1 MNRELATREC
11 RDLLDKHGLKD
22 WGVRLT
28 TSTKH
33 NFLGLCSHKDK
44 CIILS
49 AAHLDMHPEPE
60 ISNTI
65 KHEVAHAL
73 TYGHGHDDVW
83 REKAKELGCTGT
95 ALSKCSHLEFTE
107 EIINAIRSNA
117 EVKVTYETEV
127 HTITRPKYEITQLK
141 DLCPHCKKT
150 AVVKREQIIHIKDE
164 TRPDQKF
171 IFLECGHLQIKS
183 LPKGTPFGS
192 VVTYGWKDEVKNC
205 KHEWVKN
212 QCIHCTQYKSFPFQS
227 EGSAFIEAALS
238 AGSGGAVFDEMG
250 LGKTLQV
257 LYWWYFY
264 PKKKPLFI
272 VKSGIK
278 FQWVKEVIRIMGPS
292 FVPQVLEKSTDI
304 LIPGLKCYIVSY
316 DLLVPKVKKSSKTGK
331 VITQGLSLEKFKDS
345 GIDVVVL
352 DECQQIKNPDS
363 TRTQQVRRL
372 VKMLGAQVI
381 GMSGTPWKNRGSEF
395 FTILNLLAPAKFSNY
410 QNFLNR
416 WVQTYQDSN
425 GSWKYGG
432 IRNPDDFREYIKDI
446 AIRRE
451 VCDVMKEMPD
461 VTRNLLYHQLDDITQ
476 TTYDGVE
483 SDFVNWYNGVVM
495 GGEDPFAQFGEDNIL
510 AKLQRMRHITGLAKI
525 PATMEFVEEF
535 VEETDR
541 KLCIFVHHKD
551 VGDILFNQ
559 LKELYSSQ
567 MPVLKLHAG
576 LSSMERF
583 EMQEHFNNSE
593 RALMIASTLAAGE
606 GINLQSCA
614 DAILHERQWNPA
626 NEDQAAPGRFRRIGS
641 KYNLVN
647 VTFPT
652 AAGTVDDILAGIV
665 ERKRAHFHSAMNKG
679 AEVQWEQT
687 EVIKELVD
695 GILKSHKVKQSK
707 RDKAS

>member
-1 MNRELATREC
+1 MNREHATKFCRE
-11 RDLLDKHGLKD
+11 LLDSHGLQD
-22 WGVRLT
+22 WGVRLSN
-28 TSTKH
+28 STKH
-33 NFLGLCSHKDK
+33 NFMGLCSHQDK

-49 AAHLDMHPEPE
+49 SIHIDIHPDAEVLD
-60 ISNTI
+60 TI

-73 TYGHGHDDVW
+73 TPGHNHDEVW
-83 REKAKELGCTGT
+83 RAKAKELGCNGMECSF
-95 ALSKCSHLEFTE
+95 LSFSE
-107 EIINAIRSNA
+107 EAINAIRSNA

-127 HTITRPKYEITQLK
+127 HTIVRPKYEITQLK
-141 DLCPHCKKT
+141 DKCKICGKV
-150 AVVKREQIIHIKDE
+150 AVTKREQIVKINDDTK
-164 TRPDQKF
+164 PDQKF
-171 IFLECGHLQIKS
+171 IFLECGHLTIKP
-183 LPKGTPFGS
+183 LPKGTPFGR

-212 QCIHCTQYKSFPFQS
+212 QCKHCTQYKAFPFQS
-227 EGSAFIEAALS
+227 EGSAFIEAAMS
-238 AGSGGAVFDEMG
+238 AGTGGAIFDEMG

-264 PKKKPLFI
+264 PKMKPLFI

-278 FQWVKEVIRIMGPS
+278 FQWVKEIIRIMGPAY
-292 FVPQVLEKSTDI
+292 VPQVLEKSTDI
-304 LIPGLKCYIVSY
+304 LIPGLKCYVVSY
-316 DLLVPKVKKSSKTGK
+316 DLLVPKIKKSKNGK
-331 VITQGLSLEKFKDS
+331 PVVQGLSLEKFKDS

-363 TRTQQVRRL
+363 TRTQQVRKL
-372 VKMLGAQVI
+372 VKQLGAQVI

-410 QNFLNR
+410 QQFLIR
-416 WVQTYQDSN
+416 WVETYTDSN
-425 GSWKYGG
+425 GNTKLGG
-432 IRNPDDFREYIKDI
+432 IREPEKFREYIKDI

-461 VTRNLLYHQLDDITQ
+461 VNRTLLYHQLDDITQ
-476 TTYDGVE
+476 TTYDDVE
-483 SDFVNWYNGVVM
+483 SDFVKWYNGVVM
-495 GGEDPFAQFGEDNIL
+495 GGQDPFSQFGEDNIL

-535 VEETDR
+535 IEETDR

-551 VGDILFNQ
+551 VGEILYRQ
-559 LKELYSSQ
+559 IKELHGSEF
-567 MPVLKLHAG
+567 PVLKLHAG
-576 LSSMERF
+576 LNSMERF
-583 EMQEHFNNSE
+583 EMQELFNKSD
-593 RALMIASTLAAGE
+593 RAIMVASTLAAGE
-606 GINLQSCA
+606 GINLQTCA

-665 ERKRAHFHSAMNKG
+665 ERKRAHFHSAMNTGEGVK
-679 AEVQWEQT
+679 WEET
-687 EVIKELVD
+687 EVIRELVD
-695 GILKSHKVKQSK
+695 GILKSHKVKQNQK
-707 RDKAS
+707 EKKGA